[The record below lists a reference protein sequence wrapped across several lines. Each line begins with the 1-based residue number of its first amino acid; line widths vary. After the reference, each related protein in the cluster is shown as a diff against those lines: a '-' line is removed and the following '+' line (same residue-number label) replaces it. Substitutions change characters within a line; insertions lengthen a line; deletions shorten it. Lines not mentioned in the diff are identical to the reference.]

1 MDNDDK
7 KQPLSDI
14 MRQAAIAERA
24 RKIGVPV
31 LPPRRADRPAEENP
45 VVAVCG
51 ACGIDVRKVM
61 WMACN
66 KAECPLSSGTV
77 MRAPADG

>member
-1 MDNDDK
+1 MK
-7 KQPLSDI
+7 KSDGI
-14 MRQAAIAERA
+14 SQEEIAERA

-31 LPPRRADRPAEENP
+31 LPARPVERPAEENP

-51 ACGIDVRKVM
+51 ACGIDIHKIM

-66 KAECPLSSGTV
+66 KAGCPLSSGTT
-77 MRAPADG
+77 MRSGET

>member
-7 KQPLSDI
+7 KPLSD
-14 MRQAAIAERA
+14 AARKAEIAERA

-31 LPPRRADRPAEENP
+31 LPGRPTERMPEENP
-45 VVAVCG
+45 IVGVCG
-51 ACGIDVRKVM
+51 VCGIDVRKVM

-66 KAECPLSSGTV
+66 KAGCPLASGTT
-77 MRAPADG
+77 MRAPGGT